1 MTERSITRR
10 HVGEKPELVIGWL
23 LAADLRDPKLLAAYE
38 EARARL
44 QALLQNQFPEFDWR
58 MPFVERRTFSPRG
71 ALKLLPLL
79 EAGAEEKLYRRWD
92 FALVVVPN
100 DLAPR
105 RRIRTLGVPSSA
117 LEVAALSSALLGSGE
132 GLVERTAA
140 LALHLLGHL
149 LGFETADEGGE
160 GPMRAP
166 EPDRLRLE
174 PFPDAQREEVLERL
188 HEVTDVRLEEKT
200 TRWNALS
207 FYWHALLAD
216 PFSIV
221 RSIIGY
227 APWRIPLYLGRLTAT
242 VAVSLLF
249 LLLTAESWEAGAHIR
264 PLWLSVG
271 VAVSV
276 VAASLFV
283 FLGQHLDQVGR
294 GRGWSEQMARSRIV
308 LLGTLFAG
316 MVSLWVVLFAILFIV
331 SLALPVN
338 VTAGWAGFEPAT
350 LPRVKYVA
358 FMASIG
364 ILAAALGGNLEE
376 EDAIKAELF
385 FDEEV

>member
-1 MTERSITRR
+1 MAEDGVIQK
-10 HVGEKPELVIGWL
+10 GAGGKPQLVVGWL
-23 LAADLRDPKLLAAYE
+23 LAADLRDPALLAAYE

-44 QALLQNQFPEFDWR
+44 QGFLQEQFPEFDWR
-58 MPFVERRTFSPRG
+58 MPFALRRTFPPRG
-71 ALKLLPLL
+71 ALKPLPLL

-92 FALVVVPN
+92 FALVLVPN
-100 DLAPR
+100 DISPR

-117 LEVAALSSALLGSGE
+117 LEVAALSSALLGSGGE
-132 GLVERTAA
+132 LAERTAA

-149 LGFETADEGGE
+149 LGFETSDE

-166 EPDRLRLE
+166 EPGALKLE
-174 PFPDAQREEVLERL
+174 PFPEPQREEVRARL
-188 HEVTDVRLEEKT
+188 HEVTDTRLEEQA
-200 TRWNALS
+200 TRWNTLS
-207 FYWHALLAD
+207 FYWHALWAD
-216 PFSIV
+216 PLSIV
-221 RSIIGY
+221 RSIVGY

-264 PLWLSVG
+264 APWLG
-271 VAVSV
+271 AGAAVAV

-283 FLGQHLDQVGR
+283 FFGQHLDQVGR

-308 LLGTLFAG
+308 LLGTLFLG
-316 MVSLWVVLFAILFIV
+316 MVSLWVVLFAVLFVV

-338 VTAGWAGFEPAT
+338 VTAAWAGVTPAT